1 MDQSLKSFYCIK
13 YRALHDT
20 IQDYSHLPRPTYCL
34 AYLFSGSA
42 DFIQEERCV
51 HVKQGEMIFIPF
63 EDCYYSHW
71 LGNPDTQYCTLFFNF
86 RPFSAPYRDH
96 LFSLQRIIPTASM
109 IEKQLFILE
118 NNKKADQA
126 LSVLGAVY
134 SLLGELYP
142 LLEKRE
148 APSVHAQIW
157 PAVSYL
163 CTHYTENTTIEELA
177 QMCHM
182 SVSNFH
188 NRFKQEMR
196 LSPIAYKNQLCID
209 QAVQM
214 LLDDRR
220 KSIEEIS
227 SELGFDSS
235 TYFRRVFKQYTGL
248 SPRIFRQNA
257 RDSL

>member
-1 MDQSLKSFYCIK
+1 MDQPLTTAFSCRFSIPY
-13 YRALHDT
+13 DS
-20 IQDYSHLPRPTYCL
+20 IQDFTRQPRPRYCL
-34 AYLFSGSA
+34 GYLLEGCA
-42 DFIQEERCV
+42 DFIQEDKTI
-51 HVKQGEMIFIPF
+51 HISQGEMIFIPF
-63 EDCYYSHW
+63 EDCYHSHW
-71 LGNPDTQYCTLFFNF
+71 LGQPRTTCCTLFFNF
-86 RPFSAPYRDH
+86 RPFSSPFRDH
-96 LFSLQRIIPTASM
+96 LFPMQRLVPTREMIKKHLWIWENQNNEGASLS
-109 IEKQLFILE
+109 L
-118 NNKKADQA
+118 
-126 LSVLGAVY
+126 LGAVY
-134 SLLGELYP
+134 SLLGDIYP

-148 APSVHAQIW
+148 APAIHSQIW

-163 CTHYTENTTIEELA
+163 CTHYTENITIEELA

-188 NRFKQEMR
+188 NRFKLEMK

-209 QAVQM
+209 QAAQI
-214 LLDDRR
+214 LLSSAK

-227 SELGFDSS
+227 SELGFESS

>member
-1 MDQSLKSFYCIK
+1 MDQPLKTFDCKKFRTPY
-13 YRALHDT
+13 DT
-20 IQDYSHLPRPTYCL
+20 IQDFSHQPRPTYCL
-34 AYLFSGSA
+34 AYLFSGST

-51 HVKQGEMIFIPF
+51 HVRQGEMIFIPF

-86 RPFSAPYRDH
+86 RPFSAPFRDH
-96 LFSLQRIIPTASM
+96 LFPLQRIIPTASM

-142 LLEKRE
+142 LLKKRE

-163 CTHYTENTTIEELA
+163 CTHYTENITIEELA

-188 NRFKQEMR
+188 NRFKQEMK

-209 QAVQM
+209 QAAQI
-214 LLDDRR
+214 LLSSAK

-227 SELGFDSS
+227 SELGFESS